1 MRTQQTKFWWA
12 WLTLVCS
19 LPIAA
24 QPGGSDKSPYKSE
37 FITVNGVRLHYLD
50 WGGKGETMLFL
61 HGIGDTAHTFDV
73 FAPKF
78 TNQFRVLAL
87 TRRGHG
93 ESEVPDSG
101 YHTATRVE
109 DIRQFLDALKISRVV
124 LVGFSASGGEVTM
137 FAGKHPARTIKAVYL
152 DALIDADGQPA
163 LYRRAPPELRR
174 AEDMALDSKRSRALE
189 LMAAEEAHTDYKKI
203 KSPVL
208 AFAVVGLP
216 TNTVEQVKSLPEP
229 RRKMVEDLLR
239 QRNAVK
245 AKETERFRK
254 ELPSARLV
262 MFTNANHACFIDRED
277 DVLREMAAFLRK

>member
-1 MRTQQTKFWWA
+1 MVTAMMVAFD
-12 WLTLVCS
+12 
-19 LPIAA
+19 A
-24 QPGGSDKSPYKSE
+24 QSTSTDKSPHKSE
-37 FITVNGVRLHYLD
+37 FITVNKVNLHYLD

-61 HGIGDTAHTFDV
+61 HGIGDTAHIFDD

-78 TNQFRVLAL
+78 TNQFRVLGL

-93 ESEVPDSG
+93 ESEVTDSG
-101 YHTATRVE
+101 YDTATRVE
-109 DIRQFLDALKISRVV
+109 DIRRFLDALHISRVV

-137 FAGKHPARTIKAVYL
+137 FAGKHPERTIKAVYL

-163 LYRRAPPELRR
+163 LHRRVPPELRR

-216 TNTVEQVKSLPEP
+216 TNTVEHFKSLPEP
-229 RRKMVEDLLR
+229 SRKVIEDFLR
-239 QRNAVK
+239 QRKAVK
-245 AKETERFRK
+245 DKETERFRM
-254 ELPSARLV
+254 ELPRARLV
-262 MFTNANHACFIDRED
+262 MFTNANHACFIDREA
-277 DVLREMAAFLRK
+277 DVLREMRKFLSP